1 MRKLTIIYL
10 FFLWV
15 NSQVVDPDE
24 TNDPAAPP
32 SGVLSDP
39 RILMIAT
46 TRGSIVPAKIDEEIS
61 VQELHA
67 YHYRRYNAD
76 YSCHAMIESE
86 MFIIGGSG
94 VSQKQIAKVQNCNLE
109 IQNITVPLVG
119 LFKYKDESSRNHR
132 KNLNCMGTMA
142 FRTPFGT

>member
-1 MRKLTIIYL
+1 MRKITIIYL
-10 FFLWV
+10 FCLWV

-76 YSCHAMIESE
+76 YSL
-86 MFIIGGSG
+86 G
-94 VSQKQIAKVQNCNLE
+94 
-109 IQNITVPLVG
+109 
-119 LFKYKDESSRNHR
+119 
-132 KNLNCMGTMA
+132 
-142 FRTPFGT
+142 